1 MPASGGSVTPRR
13 MSSRSVTRA
22 SLPESTAEEK
32 RVDDAL
38 RKHKL
43 VSHEATIFTDDPVH
57 CFFHA
62 FLDEWACT
70 DFPTKHL
77 DIFALRQ
84 DVKKWLRDN
93 YKLLHLN
100 GIIEDWLTEYPD
112 IASRIEEAGLRGQ
125 SIKKVKN
132 QEWIKFSAMDTHSMA
147 SCHRAYTHVWE
158 TITRALQ
165 WQISTLLS
173 SMYTLD
179 WRLRCVLHLI
189 RMEHI
194 APLTWSNI
202 VHQTGSIFDP
212 RGRCRRL
219 LRFLALLV
227 RIWSSLRAGPRV

>member
-1 MPASGGSVTPRR
+1 M
-13 MSSRSVTRA
+13 
-22 SLPESTAEEK
+22 
-32 RVDDAL
+32 
-38 RKHKL
+38 
-43 VSHEATIFTDDPVH
+43 
-57 CFFHA
+57 
-62 FLDEWACT
+62 ACT

-77 DIFALRQ
+77 DTFALRQ
-84 DVKKWLRDN
+84 DVKKRLRDN
-93 YKLLHLN
+93 YKLLHRN
-100 GIIEDWLTEYPD
+100 G
-112 IASRIEEAGLRGQ
+112 RQ
-125 SIKKVKN
+125 SSKKSKTKN
-132 QEWIKFSAMDTHSMA
+132 GKFSAMATHSMA
-147 SCHRAYTHVWE
+147 SCHRVYTHVWE

-165 WQISTLLS
+165 WQISTLLL

-227 RIWSSLRAGPRV
+227 RIWSSLRAGPRVWSALEERARSHGEECRRVY

>member
-1 MPASGGSVTPRR
+1 MPPSGGSATSRR
-13 MSSRSVTRA
+13 MSSRSGTRA

-84 DVKKWLRDN
+84 DAKKWLRGN
-93 YKLLHLN
+93 YKLLHRN
-100 GIIEDWLTEYPD
+100 GIIEHWLTEYPD
-112 IASRIEEAGLRGQ
+112 IASRIEEARLRGQ

-132 QEWIKFSAMDTHSMA
+132 QEWQIFCNGYALNGFLSSGIHP
-147 SCHRAYTHVWE
+147 RE
-158 TITRALQ
+158 TITRA
-165 WQISTLLS
+165 
-173 SMYTLD
+173 
-179 WRLRCVLHLI
+179 C
-189 RMEHI
+189 
-194 APLTWSNI
+194 
-202 VHQTGSIFDP
+202 
-212 RGRCRRL
+212 
-219 LRFLALLV
+219 
-227 RIWSSLRAGPRV
+227 

>member
-1 MPASGGSVTPRR
+1 MPPSGGSATSRR
-13 MSSRSVTRA
+13 MSSRSGTRA

-70 DFPTKHL
+70 DFPTTHL

-84 DVKKWLRDN
+84 DAKKWLRDN
-93 YKLLHLN
+93 YKLLHRN
-100 GIIEDWLTEYPD
+100 G
-112 IASRIEEAGLRGQ
+112 RQ
-125 SIKKVKN
+125 SSKKSKTKN
-132 QEWIKFSAMDTHSMA
+132 GKFSAMATHSMA
-147 SCHRAYTHVWE
+147 SCHRVYTHVWE

-165 WQISTLLS
+165 WQISTLLL

-179 WRLRCVLHLI
+179 WRLRYVLHLI

-194 APLTWSNI
+194 AT
-202 VHQTGSIFDP
+202 
-212 RGRCRRL
+212 
-219 LRFLALLV
+219 
-227 RIWSSLRAGPRV
+227 

>member
-1 MPASGGSVTPRR
+1 
-13 MSSRSVTRA
+13 
-22 SLPESTAEEK
+22 
-32 RVDDAL
+32 VDDAL
-38 RKHKL
+38 RKYKL

-57 CFFHA
+57 CVFHA

-84 DVKKWLRDN
+84 DIKKWLRDN
-93 YKLLHLN
+93 YKLLHRN

-112 IASRIEEAGLRGQ
+112 IASRIEETGLRGQ

-132 QEWIKFSAMDTHSMA
+132 QEWQIFCNGYALNG
-147 SCHRAYTHVWE
+147 SCHRTYTHVWV
-158 TITRALQ
+158 TITSALQ
-165 WQISTLLS
+165 WQISTLLP

-179 WRLRCVLHLI
+179 WRLRCVFHLI

-194 APLTWSNI
+194 APLTWFNI

-212 RGRCRRL
+212 RGRCRRFLRL
-219 LRFLALLV
+219 LTLLV
-227 RIWSSLRAGPRV
+227 RIWSSLRVVPRVWSALEERAWSHEEECRRFYSCMMDPRVN

>member
-1 MPASGGSVTPRR
+1 MPPSGGSATSRR
-13 MSSRSVTRA
+13 MSSRSGTRA

-93 YKLLHLN
+93 YKILHVN
-100 GIIEDWLTEYPD
+100 GIIED
-112 IASRIEEAGLRGQ
+112 
-125 SIKKVKN
+125 
-132 QEWIKFSAMDTHSMA
+132 
-147 SCHRAYTHVWE
+147 C
-158 TITRALQ
+158 
-165 WQISTLLS
+165 
-173 SMYTLD
+173 
-179 WRLRCVLHLI
+179 
-189 RMEHI
+189 
-194 APLTWSNI
+194 
-202 VHQTGSIFDP
+202 
-212 RGRCRRL
+212 
-219 LRFLALLV
+219 
-227 RIWSSLRAGPRV
+227 

>member
-1 MPASGGSVTPRR
+1 MPIRLARR
-13 MSSRSVTRA
+13 MSTRSGT

-43 VSHEATIFTDDPVH
+43 VSLEATIFTDDPVH

-70 DFPTKHL
+70 DFSTKHL

-84 DVKKWLRDN
+84 DVKNWLRDN
-93 YKLLHLN
+93 YKLLHLK

-112 IASRIEEAGLRGQ
+112 IAESRKQAYADSL
-125 SIKKVKN
+125 SKKSKTKN
-132 QEWIKFSAMDTHSMA
+132 GKFSAMAMYSMA

-165 WQISTLLS
+165 WQTSTLL
-173 SMYTLD
+173 L
-179 WRLRCVLHLI
+179 
-189 RMEHI
+189 
-194 APLTWSNI
+194 
-202 VHQTGSIFDP
+202 
-212 RGRCRRL
+212 
-219 LRFLALLV
+219 
-227 RIWSSLRAGPRV
+227 